1 MALNAGEIAGVEV
14 WTGPIASDD
23 FPSLEERIDRLGSL
37 RVAALEILSIRLSGF
52 LSEPLRMRLDG
63 DVTWESDRNVKALEA
78 KIGQLATI
86 CAGETGLT
94 PAAEELIASAAGLAE
109 PGKTVRAVDYNFSHH
124 RTGHGSY

>member
-1 MALNAGEIAGVEV
+1 MALSAGDLAGVEV

-23 FPSLEERIDRLGSL
+23 MASLEERIDRLGSS

-78 KIGQLATI
+78 RIGQLASL
-86 CAGETGLT
+86 CAGESGLSVE
-94 PAAEELIASAAGLAE
+94 AEVLIASAQALAE
-109 PGKTVRAVDYNFSHH
+109 PGKTVRAVDYNFAHS